1 MDSPFKNSDDK
12 RWLLAGFLVK
22 VLLGLIYGYVFLH
35 FYNGDDTWKLFRSSL
50 LETDLLLNKP
60 GQFFSNEFSPH
71 NALVTGKTIVEVLGV
86 YFDDLQYVL
95 LVKTMAVFNLVTGGN
110 YYVNVV
116 LLNAIFFF
124 GHYWLYRLMTEL
136 FPEKK
141 ALYLILLFLFLPAVF
156 WLSGIRV
163 DGMLFFFTGM
173 YLFHLFTKTKH
184 GAARLVPVIIGFVG
198 VFICRPEIAIL
209 LIPVTVAWYLAER
222 TGKILLAFSGVYL
235 TGIVLFFLPGLN
247 ISAYVAQKQHAFLML
262 KGTKFGIGSLDA
274 SPASYI
280 RSFPRAAANIFFRP
294 LPWEAEGVLQFL
306 ASAEIAAF
314 WIIIVACVVLRHPSW
329 KNRLQTPALLAILI
343 LGMSTYIFISYI
355 VAFPGAY
362 VRYKAIPE
370 LLILSSLVS
379 ISRWK
384 GDKY

>member
-60 GQFFSNEFSPH
+60 GQFFTNEFSPH

-86 YFDDLQYVL
+86 YLDDLQYVL

-141 ALYLILLFLFLPAVF
+141 ALYFILLFLFLPAVF

-173 YLFHLFTKTKH
+173 YLFHLFTKTKR
-184 GAARLVPVIIGFVG
+184 GAARLVPVIIGFIG
-198 VFICRPEIAIL
+198 VFICRPEIGIL
-209 LIPVTVAWYLAER
+209 LILVTVAWYLAER
-222 TGKILLAFSGVYL
+222 TGKILLSFGGLYL

-247 ISAYVAQKQHAFLML
+247 ISASVAQKQHAFLML
-262 KGTKFGIGSLDA
+262 KGTKFGIGNLDP

-314 WIIIVACVVLRHPSW
+314 WIIIVACVVFRHPLW
-329 KNRLQTPALLAILI
+329 KNRLQTPALLALVI
-343 LGMSTYIFISYI
+343 LGISTYVFISYI
-355 VAFPGAY
+355 VPFPGAY

-370 LLILSSLVS
+370 LLILCSLAS
-379 ISRWK
+379 ISRCNSQK
-384 GDKY
+384 H